1 MHEEFVLPYYTAAC
15 DQARGLMN
23 TAMGPLQ
30 RQLRAGEYEIFQYA
44 PIFESD
50 FIQISKRG
58 EVVDVHNRVR
68 VVTVGVACTSPALL
82 VPNVLLLARPVVPS
96 QESRGRRGPPAKG
109 LELTRLLP
117 LRFVKISVHDSE
129 MLQLR
134 LKLASG
140 RSFYL
145 QLCPQGDAHYEL
157 FDMWVQI
164 INLLRPPAEG
174 SHAGQALPGDP
185 GAFGEPLLRGI
196 SQDTSGSLESLAPE
210 EEGPDALSIRS
221 LRTPSP
227 SRDDPGSSRSLTP
240 PSLSPSL
247 PRRPPSVGRGSQR
260 GGSIGERR
268 SQSESPGGSPAPQ
281 ERSQGSQGSSPSSK
295 RKESSRRADRGGGA
309 RQSKSSQS
317 RGRKPGRILSLVKS
331 LSRISLSRGDG
342 RSRPPKDKKKR
353 R

>member
-1 MHEEFVLPYYTAAC
+1 MHQEFMLPYYTADC

-68 VVTVGVACTSPALL
+68 VVTVGVACTSPTLL

-96 QESRGRRGPPAKG
+96 EDSRGRRGPPAKA

-117 LRFVKISVHDSE
+117 LRFVKISVHDGE

-145 QLCPQGDAHYEL
+145 QLCPQGDAQAEL
-157 FDMWVQI
+157 FAMWVQLI
-164 INLLRPPAEG
+164 HLLRPPAEG
-174 SHAGQALPGDP
+174 SPGGQALPGDP
-185 GAFGEPLLRGI
+185 GAFGEPLFRGI
-196 SQDTSGSLESLAPE
+196 SQDTTGSLESLALE
-210 EEGPDALSIRS
+210 EGGPDALSVCS
-221 LRTPSP
+221 YRTPSP
-227 SRDDPGSSRSLTP
+227 SRDDPESSRSRTP

-247 PRRPPSVGRGSQR
+247 PREPPSVGRGSQQ
-260 GGSIGERR
+260 GGERR
-268 SQSESPGGSPAPQ
+268 SQAGSPGGSPAPQ
-281 ERSQGSQGSSPSSK
+281 ERSPGSLQGSPGSSPSSK
-295 RKESSRRADRGGGA
+295 KKESSRRADQGRGA
-309 RQSKSSQS
+309 TRSKSSQS
-317 RGRKPGRILSLVKS
+317 RGRKPSRILSLVKS
-331 LSRISLSRGDG
+331 LSRLSL
-342 RSRPPKDKKKR
+342 SRPPKDKKKR

>member
-1 MHEEFVLPYYTAAC
+1 MYEDFILPYYTAAS

-82 VPNVLLLARPVVPS
+82 VPNVLLLARPVVPA
-96 QESRGRRGPPAKG
+96 EGKRIPPWGYGGPPTKV

-117 LRFVKISVHDSE
+117 LRFVKISVHDSDL
-129 MLQLR
+129 LQLR

-145 QLCPQGDAHYEL
+145 QLCPQSDAHHDL

-164 INLLRPPAEG
+164 IHLLRPPSER
-174 SHAGQALPGDP
+174 SYEGQALPGDP
-185 GAFGEPLLRGI
+185 GAFGDPLPQGI
-196 SQDTSGSLESLAPE
+196 SQETTG
-210 EEGPDALSIRS
+210 
-221 LRTPSP
+221 
-227 SRDDPGSSRSLTP
+227 
-240 PSLSPSL
+240 
-247 PRRPPSVGRGSQR
+247 V
-260 GGSIGERR
+260 R
-268 SQSESPGGSPAPQ
+268 SQAESPGGSPAPQ
-281 ERSQGSQGSSPSSK
+281 ERSQGSLKGRRVSSPSS
-295 RKESSRRADRGGGA
+295 RKESS
-309 RQSKSSQS
+309 S
-317 RGRKPGRILSLVKS
+317 R
-331 LSRISLSRGDG
+331 
-342 RSRPPKDKKKR
+342 
-353 R
+353 